1 MGNKWAFR
9 IGVFF
14 VVFLTGLCILFY
26 PKVNGAL
33 TDYKMRGTAE
43 EFLSYVQTGTYVSE
57 TTEWNSPSSPED
69 ADLVVPEQYPQLWQD
84 MRAYNTSLYE
94 TSQSGLSNPSA
105 YEQPSFT
112 LSDYGLESEVF
123 GVISIPR
130 LDVELPLYLGA
141 TKQHMADGAAHMSQT
156 SLPIGGENT
165 NCVIAGHRGWNGAAY
180 FLYLPQLEPGDAV
193 TVTTLWETMTYQ
205 VVEETV
211 ISPNDVD
218 AIRIQPGRE
227 LLTLL
232 TCHPPASG
240 GKQRY
245 LVICERQQ
253 NEMEEI
259 A

>member
-1 MGNKWAFR
+1 MGNKRVIRALAVLVFIAGCLILLFPR
-9 IGVFF
+9 IHGWTAEY
-14 VVFLTGLCILFY
+14 L
-26 PKVNGAL
+26 
-33 TDYKMRGTAE
+33 MRRETE
-43 EFLSYVQTGTYVSE
+43 EFLLMLEESDKASDKSDTPPILQEVSQE
-57 TTEWNSPSSPED
+57 TARP
-69 ADLVVPEQYPQLWQD
+69 YHQLWED
-84 MRAYNTSLYE
+84 MCAYNASLYE

-112 LSDYGLESEVF
+112 LSDYGLASEVF
-123 GVISIPR
+123 GVIAIPK

-156 SLPIGGENT
+156 SLPIGGSNT
-165 NCVIAGHRGWNGAAY
+165 NCVIAGHRGWNGTAY
-180 FLYLPQLEPGDAV
+180 FLYLPQLEPGGLV
-193 TVTTLWETMTYQ
+193 TVTTLWETLTYQ

-245 LVICERQQ
+245 LVICERVQ
-253 NEMEEI
+253 NEMEEN

>member
-1 MGNKWAFR
+1 MIRALAVLVFIAGCLILLFPR
-9 IGVFF
+9 IHGW
-14 VVFLTGLCILFY
+14 
-26 PKVNGAL
+26 
-33 TDYKMRGTAE
+33 TAEYLMHRETE
-43 EFLSYVQTGTYVSE
+43 EFLLLLEDSEDIPATVQPGEGQAEPTRPYR
-57 TTEWNSPSSPED
+57 
-69 ADLVVPEQYPQLWQD
+69 QLWED
-84 MRAYNTSLYE
+84 MCAYNVSLYE

-123 GVISIPR
+123 GVIAIPK

-156 SLPIGGENT
+156 SLPIGGGNT

-180 FLYLPQLEPGDAV
+180 FLYLPQLEPGDVV
-193 TVTTLWETMTYQ
+193 TVTTLWETLSYQ

-245 LVICERQQ
+245 LVICERVQ
-253 NEMEEI
+253 NEMEEN